1 MLHENEIKAIFSL
14 LESEPTRRE
23 QLLKSLSAFYNQNPR
38 KIYTL
43 ALEYYGVLPI
53 FLKDFFKTSAN
64 NLDGEIRYL
73 LNLKNPSLLDILV
86 LLAKIINPQNTKEQ
100 ICALFD
106 VAREDF
112 DKIID
117 SSFEISQKAQI
128 LKTFF
133 FETMSFKVESSIKQT
148 AFFNLPEI
156 FKNQKTTPLVMAVIY
171 LIFIYPCEVK
181 ADIIEG
187 ENKFIVRL
195 RDSFSLEP
203 VYVDICNKG
212 DFVGEDECDMYAAGN
227 FIKWDSK
234 NIIPLTPNQ
243 IIKQVLKDLSLTSP
257 NFNFLSLYFD

>member
-14 LESEPTRRE
+14 LESEPSRRE
-23 QLLKSLSAFYNQNPR
+23 QLLKSLSVFYNQNPR
-38 KIYTL
+38 KVYTL

-86 LLAKIINPQNTKEQ
+86 LLAKIIKPGSTKEK
-100 ICALFD
+100 ILELFD
-106 VAREDF
+106 LAREDF
-112 DKIID
+112 DKVMD
-117 SSFEISQKAQI
+117 SSFDISQKAQV

-133 FETMSFKVESSIKQT
+133 FETMNFKIESLSKEK
-148 AFFNLPEI
+148 FLLYLPEI

-171 LIFIYPCEVK
+171 LIFIYPYEVK

-234 NIIPLTPNQ
+234 NLI
-243 IIKQVLKDLSLTSP
+243 SLTNNEIFKHLLKTLCFTSKEY
-257 NFNFLSLYFD
+257 NFLSVYLD